1 KTIYKIALLS
11 ALALTAFT
19 SCDALLEE
27 ESFGRPTTEDML
39 TNENNI
45 TCLVGQAYA
54 DLRFMHDHWGYWG
67 VNTLTSD
74 EGLCPIRRGGDWNDG
89 GYWKYLN
96 THEWNAYGEAF
107 KNIWNC
113 TVSGSVLCNSL
124 LNTLYSNEENISE
137 DIYNK
142 FVGELE
148 VLRSYYYYLLFDSF
162 GRIPYKEDFSDR
174 VEALLDPPVVWAHL
188 VSTLERNAPNMVK
201 VDDSNRSLYL
211 GRCTQGF
218 AYTLLARLYLNA
230 ESFGCTPEN
239 VMAAARTYD
248 VHNGPK
254 GSHPLEEVG
263 INITSVE
270 DFYTN
275 AIRCANKVIESNSY
289 VIEPDYFNN
298 YLIDNGGSRENIFTI
313 VEDGL
318 TAEYPERDEYSCK
331 NKLRIEFLS
340 LHYKF
345 QDRFNT
351 QLDCWNGFC
360 ARPEYMT
367 RFNDYDVRGA
377 GFEGTGTMDKE
388 QWGWFLGPLCD
399 VNGNVMTET
408 VDRYGDDN
416 KPVYEKDEN
425 GNFILNKD
433 GTKKIEKET
442 LDITMHIEINSLDC
456 ANRMDGARMYK
467 YELDKEHKY
476 MYMENDFVLFR
487 YADVILMKKE
497 AILRGGRDDNPGNED
512 SAIKDIKRRT
522 FIHSMKYQGK
532 DPIVAF
538 DEAYPD
544 AFTVLSTDLNGGI
557 LAERG
562 REFSWENVRRR
573 DLIRFGQFENI
584 QYVTNNDKTRRWFPI
599 PFSVLQKSVVDEN
612 GNKVWTQN
620 EGY

>member
-1 KTIYKIALLS
+1 MKKIYKIALLGV
-11 ALALTAFT
+11 LALTVFT

-39 TNENNI
+39 KNEENI
-45 TCLVGQAYA
+45 VCLVGQAYA

-74 EGLCPIRRGGDWNDG
+74 EGLCPIRKGGDWNDG

-113 TVSGSVLCNSL
+113 TVAGSVLCNSL
-124 LNTLYSNEENISE
+124 LQTLYSNEETISAE
-137 DIYNK
+137 AYGK

-162 GRIPYKEDFSDR
+162 GRIPYKEDYSDR
-174 VEALLDPPVVWAHL
+174 VEGLLEPPVVWAHL
-188 VSTLERNAPNMVK
+188 VSTLERNAPNMAV
-201 VDDSNRSLYL
+201 VNDSNRSKYA

-263 INITSVE
+263 ININSVE

-289 VIEPDYFNN
+289 IIEPNYFDN
-298 YLIDNGGSRENIFTI
+298 YLIDNVGSRENIFTI

-318 TAEYPERDEYSCK
+318 TADFPERDEYSCK

-340 LHYKF
+340 LHYGF
-345 QDRFNT
+345 QNRYGM

-360 ARPEYMT
+360 ARPEYIA

-399 VNGNVMTET
+399 AEGNVMTEMCA
-408 VDRYGDDN
+408 VYENGQ
-416 KPVYEKDEN
+416 PVYEA
-425 GNFILNKD
+425 D
-433 GTKKIEKET
+433 GKTPLKEEKE
-442 LDITMHIEINSLDC
+442 IRMHTSIESLDC
-456 ANRMDGARMYK
+456 ADRMDGARMYK
-467 YELDKEHKY
+467 YELDKEGKY
-476 MYMENDFVLFR
+476 KYMENDFVLFR

-497 AILRGGRDDNPGNED
+497 AILRGGSDDNPGIED
-512 SAIKDIKRRT
+512 SAVNDIKKRT
-522 FIHSMKYQGK
+522 FAYSKKYQGK

-544 AFTVLSTDLNGGI
+544 AFTALSTDLNGGI

-584 QYVTNNDKTRRWFPI
+584 QYVKNKEKTRRWFPI
-599 PFSVLQKSVVDEN
+599 PYSVLQKSVVDEN